1 MNKKFSTLAVA
12 AMLASAFTVN
22 AAPGNVVTY
31 LTQGNNGKAYQLV
44 TNDGADDLYLTL
56 DANDGLKLVSEFD
69 RTLKETGES
78 YTLGG
83 SLWCVNVTLENQG
96 KTIIYDF
103 TNKAYGNILDVTV
116 GGYANATVN
125 GSTDGWTLTDGV
137 AVKALSRVGG
147 EVSGWA
153 FAPVLGS
160 STAKPDKNGDN
171 SNFMFNTNDP
181 ESTKLSKYALRS
193 YITSNKVATLV
204 WGADN
209 TIQVAVVNADELSK
223 VNPDNASSTI
233 KEIQFYLKEADPVTL
248 TAAEYNSV
256 LFTQKEDFQKLTF
269 EKDYNNTDI
278 VNPFSTNDLK
288 AEAITGEDFV
298 HLYKMNADGT
308 KAYLR
313 VDTAYANGYGTKFL
327 TFAFGSE
334 FGANKSNDP
343 KEETYEF
350 MKDQYKFRLNYC
362 LTEDSLSIQAK
373 SAVYKV
379 NDMANSA
386 DGSKWWREYE
396 SVYKNDADKS
406 NDEFYL
412 RTYETELNVDGS
424 YVGENAAKANTNY
437 VKLQDLE
444 AATESR
450 IVTVGQL
457 PINTH
462 VSFGFGDCTAVQ
474 AEYTSV
480 ADGVYYIKNAKG
492 QYLAHPIYNNGYGAP
507 LFVTVNADEQDV
519 AHMPAYQWVVLKEY
533 TETAGTKKFSP
544 VKIAN
549 REYDTD
555 FSRYNSIQLKQ
566 AEGAAYM
573 YVSGNTI
580 KSTIDNPY
588 VKYDVAVDSLQ
599 FEAVPQSSIE
609 DPYLGYKK
617 LTKDELTTGGK
628 YTFNYWHPYAQDK
641 YIAQA
646 EKDSTF
652 AVWNEISAFNIDTVY
667 YNPEV
672 HKGNIWTQTYVNNEA
687 VAKREVNVDKV
698 DAPTVD
704 VIYGFVPQNVKDSK
718 GNLRI
723 KGLAQLVRTVYK
735 VKLNGSD
742 LKVNENDQFNTGK
755 NSWAYNNADENSGVQ
770 KFDEYL
776 VLFKENMHVNGQH
789 YYAILQAQNYQTDA
803 PQAQYDDKGN
813 VLAYKKYEDVYYPV
827 KDDKDN
833 VLYYMNYPYGTGSYK
848 AGVSDYDGAATLKNQ
863 PLVETRTSSF
873 AINRDETPLYRR
885 FNSAALEGQAGDGV
899 DTLRFYEKYR
909 NEYLMIEANPSFMVE
924 HIDFLGINAQDK
936 AQGGLAFIVDTAWVN
951 RGAGNIKPQYLISI
965 DRHDFAGT
973 PGVPCTY
980 EHNHYDNQGNAV
992 DAAHCS
998 HAIPATPGFARG
1010 KFLINFHDFAN
1021 NDKMVG
1027 SDDYKWAEYDRAG
1040 FKEAIVVGDTLYI
1053 LRDEFKNLPNEEI
1066 DLAKL
1071 ASAEVEALRAWT
1083 NAGKDDQNARNFLSY
1098 RYELTGDNH
1107 KYVTWSMRFYNPS
1120 VAANEV
1126 ESDRAFLIESMKSLS
1141 NNKNSED
1148 ANNANYAHGEK
1159 DVHNGVYGINSAE
1172 GNIAPTYAAWLKMQN
1187 GCLVLSNENSK
1198 FEDVTTGVDDA
1209 LIFNV
1214 EHVCGDKVAV
1224 DNEEIA
1230 VEGVSVVAGNGQ
1242 VTIMG
1247 AAGKNVTITNIL
1259 GKVIANQTIAS
1270 DNATIAVPAGIV
1282 AVAVEGEAAVK
1293 AIVK

>member
-12 AMLASAFTVN
+12 AMLASAFT
-22 AAPGNVVTY
+22 AYAGPGEVVTK
-31 LTQGNNGKAYQLV
+31 LAEGNNGKAYQLV
-44 TNDGADDLYLTL
+44 TKDADGNFQYLSL
-56 DANDGLKLVSEFD
+56 NANDGLKLVSDFD
-69 RTLKETGES
+69 RALKES
-78 YTLGG
+78 DYYTLGS
-83 SLWCVNVTLENQG
+83 SLWCVNVTLQNQG

-116 GGYANATVN
+116 GGYANAKDN
-125 GSTDGWTLTDGV
+125 KDGWSLVSNGKV
-137 AVKALSRVGG
+137 AVKDLDRIGG

-153 FAPVLGS
+153 FAPVLGVDA
-160 STAKPDKNGDN
+160 TAADN
-171 SNFMFNTNDP
+171 NDNYMFD
-181 ESTKLSKYALRS
+181 SKLPANASRYALRS

-204 WGADN
+204 WGKDGKMK
-209 TIQVAVVNADELSK
+209 IAVVSADELNFVSG
-223 VNPDNASSTI
+223 NDGEENAEVT
-233 KEIQFYLKEADPVTL
+233 FFLKEAAPVTL
-248 TAAEYNSV
+248 NAAEFNSV

-334 FGANKSNDP
+334 FGDNKTNDP
-343 KEETYEF
+343 DAEKYNF

-379 NDMANSA
+379 NDLANSA
-386 DGSKWWREYE
+386 DGSKWWSNYE
-396 SVYKNDADKS
+396 SVYNSNTEDKS
-406 NDEFYL
+406 NNEFYL
-412 RTYETELNVDGS
+412 RTYETALKVDGS
-424 YVGENAAKANTNY
+424 VDETAGAKPNTNY

-492 QYLAHPIYNNGYGAP
+492 QYLAHPIYNNGNSAP

-519 AHMPAYQWVVLKEY
+519 AHMPAYQWIVLKEY
-533 TETAGTKKFSP
+533 TETSGTKKFSP
-544 VKIAN
+544 IKIAN
-549 REYDTD
+549 REFDTD
-555 FSRYNSIQLKQ
+555 FEYVGIQLKQ
-566 AEGAAYM
+566 SEGAAYM
-573 YVSGNTI
+573 YVGGNSIESKTLVGDYPDLYP
-580 KSTIDNPY
+580 KY
-588 VKYDVAVDSLQ
+588 VVTVDSLQ

-628 YTFNYWHPYAQDK
+628 YNFNYWHPYAQDK

-646 EKDSTF
+646 ENDSTF
-652 AVWNEISAFNIDTVY
+652 TVWNEVSAFNIDTVK
-667 YNPEV
+667 YNSAK
-672 HKGNIWTQTYVNNEA
+672 HKAEIWYQDNDGFKKQEQ
-687 VAKREVNVDKV
+687 ENVV

-704 VIYGFVPQNVKDSK
+704 IAYGFEPANAMSNNKE
-718 GNLRI
+718 RI
-723 KGLAQLVRTVYK
+723 KGLAQLVRTAYK
-735 VKLNGSD
+735 VSLNGSS

-755 NSWAYNNADENSGVQ
+755 NSWDYGQSEDNGVQ
-770 KFDEYL
+770 KYDEYIAF
-776 VLFKENMHVNGQH
+776 FKENMHVDGQH
-789 YYAILQAQNYQTDA
+789 YYAILKAVK
-803 PQAQYDDKGN
+803 YDKIYERQFKNGKDLGYSLLKDIYYIGYAEDDVDKKN
-813 VLAYKKYEDVYYPV
+813 PYYTNDEYV
-827 KDDKDN
+827 ID
-833 VLYYMNYPYGTGSYK
+833 GRK
-848 AGVSDYDGAATLKNQ
+848 AGVSDYDGAATLKDQ
-863 PLVETRTSSF
+863 PLSETRTSSF

-885 FNSAALEGQAGDGV
+885 FNSAALEGQAGDAQ

-1141 NNKNSED
+1141 NNKNSKD

-1224 DNEEIA
+1224 DNENIA

-1259 GKVIANQTIAS
+1259 GKVVASQVIAS

>member
-22 AAPGNVVTY
+22 AAPGDVVTK
-31 LTQGNNGKAYQLV
+31 LAEGNNGKAYQLV
-44 TNDGADDLYLTL
+44 TKDTDGKIQYLSL
-56 DANDGLKLVSEFD
+56 NANDGLKLVSDFNRISSD
-69 RTLKETGES
+69 GDS
-78 YTLGG
+78 YNLGG

-103 TNKAYGNILDVTV
+103 TNKAHGDILDVTV
-116 GGYANATVN
+116 GGYANATSN
-125 GSTDGWTLTDGV
+125 GSADGWRKLPNGVVVKTLE
-137 AVKALSRVGG
+137 RVGG
-147 EVSGWA
+147 EVAGWA
-153 FAPVLGS
+153 FAPVLGAD
-160 STAKPDKNGDN
+160 AKEDEDN
-171 SNFMFNTNDP
+171 SNYMFD
-181 ESTKLSKYALRS
+181 SKSVDKAKRYALRS

-204 WGADN
+204 WGEGN
-209 TIQVAVVNADELSK
+209 SIQVAVVNADEL
-223 VNPDNASSTI
+223 DNVKPENEGSAQI
-233 KEIQFYLKEADPVTL
+233 DREIQFCLKEASAVNL
-248 TAAEYNSV
+248 TAAEFNSV

-350 MKDQYKFRLNYC
+350 MEDQYKFRLNYC

-424 YVGENAAKANTNY
+424 YVGENAANANTNY

-492 QYLAHPIYNNGYGAP
+492 QYLAHPIYNNGNSAP
-507 LFVTVNADEQDV
+507 LFVTVNAAEQDV
-519 AHMPAYQWVVLKEY
+519 AHMPAYQWIVLKEY
-533 TETAGTKKFSP
+533 TETSGTKKFSP
-544 VKIAN
+544 IKIAN
-549 REYDTD
+549 REFDTD
-555 FSRYNSIQLKQ
+555 FEYAGIQLKQ
-566 AEGAAYM
+566 SEGAAYM
-573 YVSGNTI
+573 YVG
-580 KSTIDNPY
+580 DNSIESKTLVGDAPY
-588 VKYDVAVDSLQ
+588 LYPKYVIAVDSLQ

-628 YTFNYWHPYAQDK
+628 YNFNYWHPYAQDK

-652 AVWNEISAFNIDTVY
+652 TVWNEVSAFNIDTVK
-667 YNPEV
+667 YNPAK
-672 HKGNIWTQTYVNNEA
+672 HKAEIWYRYADGFTKQEQ
-687 VAKREVNVDKV
+687 ENVV

-704 VIYGFVPQNVKDSK
+704 IAYGFEPANAMSNNKE
-718 GNLRI
+718 RI
-723 KGLAQLVRTVYK
+723 KGLAQLVRTAYK
-735 VKLNGSD
+735 VSLNGSY

-755 NSWAYNNADENSGVQ
+755 NSWDYGQSENNGVQ
-770 KFDEYL
+770 KYDEYIAF
-776 VLFKENMHVNGQH
+776 FKENMHVDGQH
-789 YYAILQAQNYQTDA
+789 YYAILKATTYDRIYE
-803 PQAQYDDKGN
+803 PQYNEDGEYLGYDLLKDIYAVTYADDDVN
-813 VLAYKKYEDVYYPV
+813 KKNPYYINDEYV
-827 KDDKDN
+827 ID
-833 VLYYMNYPYGTGSYK
+833 GRK
-848 AGVSDYDGAATLKNQ
+848 AGVSDYDGAATLKDQ
-863 PLVETRTSSF
+863 PLTETRTSSF

-1141 NNKNSED
+1141 NNKNSKD

-1214 EHVCGDKVAV
+1214 EHVCGDQVAV
-1224 DNEEIA
+1224 DNENIA

-1259 GKVIANQTIAS
+1259 GKVVASQVIAS